1 MIIPL
6 LGLALVLLLF
16 LPAFPMESYGHR
28 SGCHAAH
35 SCPSDTGSY
44 VCGDT
49 GNFSQCPGN
58 HSASDEEES
67 KKKKSNTTSKSN
79 SAKSDPTLP
88 SETISEGIEISG
100 PVTYVVDGDTLDIN
114 DVRIRL
120 SLVNTPEVGEAGF
133 EPAKDFVESLCV
145 NKNGQVDIDD
155 GQRQGSFGREIGV
168 VYCDGINLNSELI
181 KKGYAL
187 ISAEFC
193 EVSEFANEPWAKSSC
208 QMSRDENNNVPN
220 NSNQDSD
227 SLSNKQEQGTPFD
240 SVSSESNETQSYSNS
255 KLGISL
261 KHPTD
266 WKAAYLKNGIQF
278 IKEENGVYV
287 EIRKHNLEFPQV
299 ELKQYVGDDIK
310 DRSSS
315 RQDLKLLNITKTT
328 ISGNLPAYKAT
339 YTFVKTENQKDFA
352 AVETTNKI
360 SRTYTF
366 AQNNAYLVAY
376 VADKDNYDLYLPIAS
391 KIIDTLKINPGSQQ
405 SLSEDDSNDND
416 KNNDSNDNDKNN
428 DSNDNDKNNDS
439 KDRDDGGDKD
449 CSDFDKKNFKVQP
462 GDPYDLDRDGDGIAC
477 EDNYSNDNDK
487 NNDSNDNDKN
497 NDSNDNDKNNDSN
510 DNDKNNDS
518 NDNDKNNDSNDEEPK
533 DDGGDKDCSDFDK
546 KNFKVQPGDPYDL
559 DRDGDGIACEG

>member
-1 MIIPL
+1 MLIPL

-16 LPAFPMESYGHR
+16 SPAFPIDSYAHR

-49 GNFSQCPGN
+49 GNYSQCPGN
-58 HSASDEEES
+58 HSEDDKEES

-88 SETISEGIEISG
+88 TETISEGIEISG
-100 PVTYVVDGDTLDIN
+100 PVNYVVDGDTLDVN

-133 EPAKDFVESLCV
+133 EPAKEFVESLCLD
-145 NKNGQVDIDD
+145 KNGQVDIDD

-168 VYCDGINLNSELI
+168 VYCDGINLNSELM

-208 QMSRDENNNVPN
+208 QKGSDENNNLSD
-220 NSNQDSD
+220 NSNQDPD
-227 SLSNKQEQGTPFD
+227 SLSTKQEQQTPFD
-240 SVSSESNETQSYSNS
+240 SGSSESTETQSYSNS

-266 WKAAYLKNGIQF
+266 WKVGNLKNGIQF

-287 EIRKHNLEFPQV
+287 EIRKHNLGLSQV

-315 RQDLKLLNITKTT
+315 REDLKLLNITKTK
-328 ISGNLPAYKAT
+328 ISGNLPAYKAI

-352 AVETTNKI
+352 AEGTINKI

-376 VADKDNYDLYLPIAS
+376 VADEDNYGLYLPIAE
-391 KIIDTLKINPGSQQ
+391 KIIDTLKINPESQQ
-405 SLSEDDSNDND
+405 SFSD
-416 KNNDSNDNDKNN
+416 NDSNNKKS
-428 DSNDNDKNNDS
+428 SNQENENSNHKGSSSNENS
-439 KDRDDGGDKD
+439 DGGSGRCKD
-449 CSDFDKKNFKVQP
+449 GYHKDESGECEKVVNNKGKP
-462 GDPYDLDRDGDGIAC
+462 RCPNGYHRSPDGDC
-477 EDNYSNDNDK
+477 ERARN
-487 NNDSNDNDKN
+487 
-497 NDSNDNDKNNDSN
+497 
-510 DNDKNNDS
+510 
-518 NDNDKNNDSNDEEPK
+518 
-533 DDGGDKDCSDFDK
+533 
-546 KNFKVQPGDPYDL
+546 
-559 DRDGDGIACEG
+559 